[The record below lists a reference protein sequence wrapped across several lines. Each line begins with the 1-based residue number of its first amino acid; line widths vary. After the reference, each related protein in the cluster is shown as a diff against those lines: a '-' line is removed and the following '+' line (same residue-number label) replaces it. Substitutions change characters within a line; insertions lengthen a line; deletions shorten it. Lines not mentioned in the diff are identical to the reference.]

1 MICPQRYR
9 REKYPEVNCL
19 TIREY
24 PFTGSN
30 KSFPLNKYC
39 ILNSASNVAHTT
51 GPVTPSS
58 NNSVNQTPAQIQ
70 LASAEWY
77 WGNITK
83 DEVKE
88 KLQDCPDGTFLVR
101 DASSHRGEYTL
112 TLIKD
117 GTAKL
122 IQICHQNG
130 MYGFTEPFTFKSV
143 VELINYYRTVSL
155 KQYNHILDVKLL
167 YPISRL
173 KDGTGDDMSD
183 ANMSAMELDKLV
195 QKFVDTHMEYV
206 AKTREM
212 DNLLDVYT
220 RTESERN
227 LKRQAQVAFLQA
239 VKMFEQQ
246 IKIHEQYRQ
255 QAHEHEIR
263 QVLENYDVLCG
274 RLDALKDAEKQ
285 LVADLDKQKQLVLSL
300 ERDINRIKP
309 EKSSLS
315 KIKERYQL

>member
-1 MICPQRYR
+1 MQLHSD
-9 REKYPEVNCL
+9 L
-19 TIREY
+19 TFEL
-24 PFTGSN
+24 
-30 KSFPLNKYC
+30 FPVSTS
-39 ILNSASNVAHTT
+39 SATVPS
-51 GPVTPSS
+51 TPA
-58 NNSVNQTPAQIQ
+58 NAPLQTPAQIQ
-70 LASAEWY
+70 LSNAEWY

-122 IQICHQNG
+122 IQICHHNG
-130 MYGFTEPFTFKSV
+130 MFGFTEPFNFPSV

-167 YPISRL
+167 YPVSRL
-173 KDGTGDDMSD
+173 KEGTGDDMSG
-183 ANMSAMELDKLV
+183 ASISAMDLDKLV
-195 QKFVDTHMEYV
+195 QKFVDTHTEHV

-212 DNLLDVYT
+212 DHLLEVYT
-220 RTESERN
+220 RTESERI

-246 IKIHEQYRQ
+246 LKIHEQYRQ
-255 QAHEHEIR
+255 QAQPHEIR
-263 QVLENYDVLCG
+263 QVLENYDVLCA
-274 RLDALKDAEKQ
+274 RLDALREAEKT
-285 LVADLDKQKQLVLSL
+285 LDADLDEKKQLVLSL
-300 ERDINRIKP
+300 ERSINRIKP
-309 EKSSLS
+309 EKLSLS
-315 KIKERYQL
+315 KVKERYQ

>member
-1 MICPQRYR
+1 MA
-9 REKYPEVNCL
+9 
-19 TIREY
+19 T
-24 PFTGSN
+24 
-30 KSFPLNKYC
+30 
-39 ILNSASNVAHTT
+39 
-51 GPVTPSS
+51 
-58 NNSVNQTPAQIQ
+58 
-70 LASAEWY
+70 AEWY

-167 YPISRL
+167 YPVSRS
-173 KDGTGDDMSD
+173 KDSTSDDMSD
-183 ANMSAMELDKLV
+183 ANLMAMEMEKLV
-195 QKFVDTHMEYV
+195 QKFVDAHAEYV
-206 AKTREM
+206 TKTREM
-212 DNLLDVYT
+212 DHLLEVYT
-220 RTESERN
+220 RTENERN
-227 LKRQAQVAFLQA
+227 LKRQAQVAFMQA

-246 IKIHEQYRQ
+246 LKIHEQYRQ
-255 QAHEHEIR
+255 QAQPHEIR

-274 RLDALKDAEKQ
+274 RLDALRDAEKQ
-285 LVADLDKQKQLVLSL
+285 LVTDLDKQKQLVLSV

-309 EKSSLS
+309 EKLSLS
-315 KIKERYQL
+315 KIKERFQL